1 MNTDQSLRDEI
12 IRVMKEHPKLDT
24 THLDVV
30 VHDGIVTLKGQAD
43 TEEEKNLAATLARSV
58 PGVTEL
64 KNELHIGTG
73 IIYTITNLVSGLAA
87 SNDHD
92 LHKDKPQEKKDD

>member
-24 THLDVV
+24 THMDVV
-30 VHDGIVTLKGQAD
+30 IHDGIVTLKGKAD
-43 TEEEKNLAATLARSV
+43 TEEEKELAADLARSI
-58 PGVTEL
+58 PGVKDL

-87 SNDHD
+87 SNEHD
-92 LHKDKPQEKKDD
+92 LHKDKPDKKDD